1 MPVVVVCGLL
11 LVAGLLAT
19 VRWRGRTVRTP
30 WAEEDADANAD
41 AAVPGVGARSRRALW
56 YVDLPLLAAL
66 ATGLV
71 VLGPGL
77 RLVMRL
83 QAVTAVDAAQGR
95 ITEADEVVGRIS
107 VGGTIGLVIF
117 GGVFGALAI
126 ALVFGVLRRWLPPG
140 PVAQPAAV
148 AVLLIV
154 TLATT
159 VDPLRP
165 GNPDFDLVGPDV
177 LAVMAFLAVGVL
189 AVAAFAAAAGRIAA
203 SLPLPDLRRP
213 VTLLPYAPLPLLL
226 LTGVGAFI
234 LLLVVAL
241 AVAALGRAGLRRMWA
256 DPRVLLVGRL
266 LLVAVVLVRL
276 PAVVGDLAEIL

>member
-1 MPVVVVCGLL
+1 
-11 LVAGLLAT
+11 
-19 VRWRGRTVRTP
+19 
-30 WAEEDADANAD
+30 
-41 AAVPGVGARSRRALW
+41 
-56 YVDLPLLAAL
+56 
-66 ATGLV
+66 
-71 VLGPGL
+71 
-77 RLVMRL
+77 MRL
-83 QAVTAVDAAQGR
+83 LAVTADDAAQGR

-148 AVLLIV
+148 AVLLVV